1 MLKLNLILLSLVLG
15 SMQLISSPIS
25 LQDALSK
32 KLVTATIHGKNQD
45 STPGFIS
52 SHFGPCI
59 ELQLKSLSKTSL
71 VIQIENGRFL
81 ETLDTN
87 EQRMIITQQELISL
101 LPNKQKTITIYA
113 MCTQMHDHSPGRESL
128 LALGPM
134 ASGNLLELTGFLQKN
149 RFQGQAAQEAVW
161 VITDRNSPGN
171 IYSDDTL
178 QMKKL
183 QQFVCR
189 LTGQAM
195 PKAAQK
201 IEYAEGMV
209 SGEIVFD
216 NKVPDSYTMKLF
228 NEAGEVI
235 VTFFEEKPIDRPL
248 HTTLNWKFRY
258 KGFPKGMYY
267 VKLVNKKQE
276 IISNRPVIVR

>member
-1 MLKLNLILLSLVLG
+1 MQKLVFLFLSLILGSL
-15 SMQLISSPIS
+15 QLFSSPIS

-32 KLVTATIHGKNQD
+32 KLVTATLRGKNQD
-45 STPGFIS
+45 STPGYVS

-59 ELQLKSLSKTSL
+59 ELQIKNLSKTSL
-71 VIQIENGRFL
+71 SIQLENGRFL

-101 LPNKQKTITIYA
+101 LPNKQKSVTIYA

-128 LALGPM
+128 LAMGPM
-134 ASGNLLELTGFLQKN
+134 ATGNLLELTGFLQKN
-149 RFQGQAAQEAVW
+149 RFQGQAAQEAIW
-161 VITDRNSPGN
+161 VITDRNSPAN

-183 QQFVCR
+183 QQLVCK
-189 LTGQAM
+189 LTGQTM

-216 NKVPDSYTMKLF
+216 NKVPDSYTMKLY
-228 NEAGEVI
+228 NETGEVI
-235 VTFFEEKPIDRPL
+235 VTFFEDKPIERPL
-248 HTTLNWKFRY
+248 HTTLNWRFRY
-258 KGFPKGMYY
+258 QGFPKGMYY